1 MDLIEILSK
10 IGFDWRMALSNL
22 VTFLIIF
29 FILKKYAFEPINKIL
44 KTRRA
49 KIEEGL
55 ESAKIATEN
64 FLKSEE
70 NYNLKIEH
78 AKKDS
83 VLIIDK
89 ARKVGDE
96 IIKNYTKQ
104 AEEKTVKII
113 EDARKE
119 INKEKELAKKE
130 IKEEIVSLS
139 LFITEKLLSENIDK
153 EKNIK
158 IINEFLN
165 KKNEN

>member
-10 IGFDWRMALSNL
+10 VGFDWRMALSNL
-22 VTFLIIF
+22 VSFLIVF

-44 KTRRA
+44 KTRRS

-55 ESAKIATEN
+55 ENAKIATEN

-83 VLIIDK
+83 TLIIDK
-89 ARKVGDE
+89 ARKAGDE

-130 IKEEIVSLS
+130 IKEEIISLS

>member
-1 MDLIEILSK
+1 MDLIETLGK
-10 IGFDWRMALSNL
+10 IGFDWQMALSNL

-29 FILKKYAFEPINKIL
+29 FILKKYAFEPINKVL
-44 KTRRA
+44 KTRKE

-55 ESAKIATEN
+55 EHAKTATEN

-70 NYNLKIEH
+70 DYSLKIEM

-83 VLIIDK
+83 IEIVDK
-89 ARKVGDE
+89 AKKRGDE

-104 AEEKTVKII
+104 AEEKTIKII

-130 IKEEIVSLS
+130 INKEAISLS
-139 LFITEKLLSENIDK
+139 IFITEKLLSKNIDS
-153 EKNIK
+153 EKNRE

-165 KKNEN
+165 KKNES

>member
-1 MDLIEILSK
+1 MDLIETLGK

-22 VTFLIIF
+22 ITFLIIF

-44 KTRRA
+44 KTRRK

-55 ESAKIATEN
+55 EHAKTATEN

-70 NYNLKIEH
+70 DYNLKIEKS
-78 AKKDS
+78 KKDS
-83 VLIIDK
+83 IEIVDK
-89 ARKVGDE
+89 AKKRGDE

-104 AEEKTVKII
+104 AEEKTIKII
-113 EDARKE
+113 EDAKKE

-130 IKEEIVSLS
+130 INEQAISLGI
-139 LFITEKLLSENIDK
+139 FITEKLLSENIDP
-153 EKNIK
+153 EKNRK

-165 KKNEN
+165 KRNEN